1 MKKLLEWIEQKKQQH
16 GNIVVLLSALVLFT
30 LLALLMTL
38 VYALVIGL
46 IYIDPYLVLVL
57 TFFLLV
63 LIVYKNRAR

>member
-30 LLALLMTL
+30 LLALLMAL